1 MEIFKISI
9 KIWYKNFL
17 EEIKYQESAFNYNNE
32 DNIFNILQNEIK
44 NDLINFLNDNLSQFI
59 YEIISNY
66 NKRNYQ
72 NEFNGNLI
80 EQIIKY
86 EDIESFYKS
95 IIYESLSR
103 YAKNQTSIKLERIS
117 VILTGK
123 SGVGKSTLINCFLKT
138 NAQEGLKDV
147 TTLVT
152 KVYKN
157 EKEYPFLILTDT
169 RGYSFSFLYTS
180 VTRVVTSFN
189 PSGAF
194 VFRKQ
199 LIKVDFPTPDFP
211 VSTTDILS
219 NFIAV

>member
-9 KIWYKNFL
+9 KNWYKNFL

-72 NEFNGNLI
+72 KEFNGNLI

-95 IIYESLSR
+95 IIYESLYR
-103 YAKNQTSIKLERIS
+103 YAKNQVSIKLERIS
-117 VILTGK
+117 VVLTGK

-138 NAQEGLKDV
+138 NA
-147 TTLVT
+147 
-152 KVYKN
+152 
-157 EKEYPFLILTDT
+157 
-169 RGYSFSFLYTS
+169 
-180 VTRVVTSFN
+180 
-189 PSGAF
+189 
-194 VFRKQ
+194 
-199 LIKVDFPTPDFP
+199 
-211 VSTTDILS
+211 
-219 NFIAV
+219 

>member
-44 NDLINFLNDNLSQFI
+44 YDLINFLNDNLSQFI

-66 NKRNYQ
+66 NKPNYQ

-103 YAKNQTSIKLERIS
+103 YAKNQVSIKLERIS
-117 VILTGK
+117 VVLTGK

-169 RGYSFSFLYTS
+169 RGHELNKEY
-180 VTRVVTSFN
+180 N
-189 PSGAF
+189 PDKIQKE
-194 VFRKQ
+194 VLNKIKTEKKQ
-199 LIKVDFPTPDFP
+199 DLWI
-211 VSTTDILS
+211 ILK
-219 NFIAV
+219 IY